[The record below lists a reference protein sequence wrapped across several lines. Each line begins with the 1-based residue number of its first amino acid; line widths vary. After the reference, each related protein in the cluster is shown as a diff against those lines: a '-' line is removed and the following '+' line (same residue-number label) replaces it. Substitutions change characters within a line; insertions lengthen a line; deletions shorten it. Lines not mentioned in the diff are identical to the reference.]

1 MTRPPSP
8 LHKNPTLAC
17 LTGGIKLHLE
27 LSLLL
32 GTAAEACLQWGVSFY
47 TWSWPWLGPAA
58 LLTQAAAAA
67 VGGASRGC
75 VAAADILLVLL
86 WPLVVLFV
94 LCAHV
99 HRLQLRCLAATWRL
113 IRGKQQVC
121 RDNMVVVVVGW
132 GWGGRGRVC
141 APSAVSTDYRLWS
154 SAEAAAVV
162 TAQAPPHSVASCRP
176 SSGLQLPQCTGT
188 PCFTQR

>member
-1 MTRPPSP
+1 MHWGWPPLYRFSTAAGTQGGSEP
-8 LHKNPTLAC
+8 PTITCHDLPHPPPPHTHTTLAC

-32 GTAAEACLQWGVSFY
+32 GTAAETFLQWAVSFY

-58 LLTQAAAAA
+58 LLAQAAAAA
-67 VGGASRGC
+67 TGGASRGC

-113 IRGKQQVC
+113 IRGKQQV
-121 RDNMVVVVVGW
+121 RMHNWVGGPVV
-132 GWGGRGRVC
+132 
-141 APSAVSTDYRLWS
+141 A
-154 SAEAAAVV
+154 
-162 TAQAPPHSVASCRP
+162 
-176 SSGLQLPQCTGT
+176 
-188 PCFTQR
+188 